1 MKAVL
6 MTCREFGGMSVTSE
20 HQAPKG
26 TLSKVNNSSWNV
38 TPPVPSRTRP
48 SVSVQELTSTTV
60 RLVLFLSFL
69 ASVLITDVSSS
80 IEKGDGSINWRKS
93 EVRASYKQGERRMIG
108 RQKGG
113 YYQGCQLESF

>member
-1 MKAVL
+1 MTKRQKDSQMKAVL

-80 IEKGDGSINWRKS
+80 IEKGDG
-93 EVRASYKQGERRMIG
+93 RASYKQGERRMIG